1 MIRVTIRFG
10 EPLRKA
16 VGQRRVT
23 LELPDQTTVAQ
34 LLEELAAHYPGFEGA
49 WRGKDLG
56 REAPYILFLR
66 GRPVTARNYA
76 QTLLQDGDLV
86 QIVLPVVGGEPYE

>member
-23 LELPDQTTVAQ
+23 LELPEQTTVTQ
-34 LLEELAAHYPGFEGA
+34 LLEELAARYPGFEAA
-49 WRGKDLG
+49 WRGEDLG
-56 REAPYILFLR
+56 RETPYIVFLQ
-66 GRPVTARNYA
+66 GRPVTAGHYA
-76 QTLLQDGDLV
+76 QTLLQDGDQV
-86 QIVLPVVGGEPYE
+86 QIVLPVVGGTPDG